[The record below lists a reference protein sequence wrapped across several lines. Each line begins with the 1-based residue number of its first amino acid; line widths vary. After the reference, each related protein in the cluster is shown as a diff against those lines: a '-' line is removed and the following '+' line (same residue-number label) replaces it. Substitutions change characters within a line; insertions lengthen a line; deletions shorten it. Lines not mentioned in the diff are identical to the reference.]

1 MTAVK
6 NRCKQ
11 IRRANL
17 RIWAELDN
25 TRLTITE
32 LAELLGIRREGLS
45 RKLGKALPDAE
56 QERIISV
63 IRTANRSQDT
73 NTN

>member
-1 MTAVK
+1 MTVK

-25 TRLTITE
+25 TRLTVKE
-32 LAELLGIRREGLS
+32 LAGIMGITREGLS

-63 IRTANRSQDT
+63 IRSANRS
-73 NTN
+73 